1 MIKFLNLKRQV
12 FLNNLMLRKKMIMTK
27 IKILMKNLV
36 GKIVKLRFYL
46 IIFKKIS
53 HLGLKEIKLN
63 FIMIWQRIF
72 YQIKRQL
79 Q

>member
-1 MIKFLNLKRQV
+1 RRV
-12 FLNNLMLRKKMIMTK
+12 FLNNLMLRKKMTMTK
-27 IKILMKNLV
+27 IKILVKNLV

-63 FIMIWQRIF
+63 FIM
-72 YQIKRQL
+72 
-79 Q
+79 